1 MKKTVVNNSVVN
13 NNDEN
18 DMYGNYDIYYDS
30 KKTLGEVV
38 TIEKKSEEDIIKH
51 VQDADDE
58 TGIIVLPVFNGKLRA
73 ARMTIEEYC
82 YFSEINGSPDM
93 FFLSIPDESDFMED
107 YLLYALQQ
115 EDVCQQCRLML
126 DGDTELTADILK
138 KIVVIVPSVEEQKD
152 IVSKSR
158 ALEIAERKYALSP
171 EVKRF
176 VLNSDVE
183 EGELRNHLSQLGSIR
198 KVMGHMIDHRS
209 EMSDFDEK
217 IKEQMNLFDVTYDKF
232 MDSFNAMYSDNVAPL
247 DIIGFVYNFNVSF
260 SGYAAFFMTSCTFVE
275 EKEMIE
281 AGLFKPIG
289 EIVRVP
295 DHIDFKN
302 SSPEDLDCWLEY
314 VKGKR
319 TVYEGQVKYMETGDD
334 AYVPQYV
341 AITPE
346 DMTKLLTTNLDNI
359 YKHGDVVDEMDSS
372 GLDYRFGYDK
382 ERGMLRLDI
391 TNWEKPYPEELTKE
405 IYGRLGG
412 ACGETAGAGRG
423 GYVIRRIMEK
433 CGGDFDLIR
442 KENES
447 TLRLYFPIV
456 NGKV

>member
-1 MKKTVVNNSVVN
+1 MKKTVVSNSVVN
-13 NNDEN
+13 NNDDN
-18 DMYGNYDIYYDS
+18 GMYGDYDIYYDF
-30 KKTLGEVV
+30 KKPLGKVV
-38 TIEKKSEEDIIKH
+38 TIEKKSEEEIIKH
-51 VQDADDE
+51 IQDADDE

-93 FFLSIPDESDFMED
+93 LLVSIPDDSDIVDD

-115 EDVCQQCRLML
+115 EIVCQQCKQML
-126 DGDTELTADILK
+126 DGGTELSADILK
-138 KIVVIVPSVEEQKD
+138 KIVVIVPSVEDQKD

-171 EVKRF
+171 EVKKF
-176 VLNSDVE
+176 VMNSDVD
-183 EGELRNHLSQLGSIR
+183 EGELRNHLSQLNSIR
-198 KVMGHMIDHRS
+198 KVMGHLIDHRS
-209 EMSDFDEK
+209 EMSDFDER

-232 MDSFNAMYSDNVAPL
+232 MDSFNAMYSDSVAPL

-260 SGYAAFFMTSCTFVE
+260 SGYAAFFMTSCTFIE
-275 EKEMIE
+275 EDEMIE

-289 EIVRVP
+289 ETVKERY
-295 DHIDFKN
+295 IDKN
-302 SSPEDLDCWLEY
+302 NLSPIAQKIINLEGY
-314 VKGKR
+314 PKGKR
-319 TVYEGQVKYMETGDD
+319 TVYEGEVMLEFHSDS
-334 AYVPQYV
+334 YVPQYV
-341 AITPE
+341 SITPE

-359 YKHGDVVDEMDSS
+359 YKHGEVVDEMDSS
-372 GLDYRFGYDK
+372 DLDYRFGYDK